1 MEGGFRPMTRV
12 GSCPGHGYHPA
23 AMRPQPEL
31 SVVVPVLDERDNLE
45 PLHAQIREHVGGMG
59 RPWEVIFADDMSTD
73 GSRELLHRLRELDP
87 EHVRLVFLRRN
98 FGQTAA
104 MAAGFEASRGRV
116 VVTMDADLQ
125 NDPADVPRLVAE
137 LERGLDLVVGWR
149 RDRKDGLVLRRV
161 PSILANG
168 LIRWVTGTGIHD
180 TGCTLKAF
188 RRELVER
195 MPIYAE
201 QHRFLPSLA
210 LGSGARI
217 GEVVVNHR
225 PRLHGESKYG
235 IGRATRVVV
244 DLFSVKLVTS
254 FARSPLVYFA
264 LLALPFLVAMLGFA
278 AMVAWSSEPVSF
290 SNQWGRAA
298 MMTLSL
304 FAMTV
309 VDFLLFGLLA
319 ELVVRAGSSRG
330 AGHLGPLAQ
339 EGRG

>member
-1 MEGGFRPMTRV
+1 
-12 GSCPGHGYHPA
+12 
-23 AMRPQPEL
+23 MRPQPEL
-31 SVVVPVLDERDNLE
+31 SVVVPVLDERENLE

-59 RPWEVIFADDMSTD
+59 RRWEVLYADDASTD
-73 GSRELLHRLRELDP
+73 GSRELLRRLRAEDP

-104 MAAGFEASRGRV
+104 MAAGFEASRGRI

-125 NDPADVPRLVAE
+125 NDPADVPRLVEA
-137 LERGLDLVVGWR
+137 LEEGLDLVVGWR

-161 PSILANG
+161 PSILANA

-188 RRELVER
+188 RRELIER

-217 GEVVVNHR
+217 GEVVVHHR
-225 PRLHGESKYG
+225 PRLHGQSKYG
-235 IGRATRVVV
+235 LGRATRVVV
-244 DLFSVKLVTS
+244 DLLSVKLVTS

-264 LLALPFLVAMLGFA
+264 LLALPFMVAMLAFA
-278 AMVAWSSEPVSF
+278 AMVAWSDEPVSF
-290 SNQWGRAA
+290 ENQWGRAA

-304 FAMTV
+304 FAMTI

-319 ELVVRAGSSRG
+319 ELVVKAGASRG
-330 AGHLGPLAQ
+330 GGSLGPLST
-339 EGRG
+339 EGRA